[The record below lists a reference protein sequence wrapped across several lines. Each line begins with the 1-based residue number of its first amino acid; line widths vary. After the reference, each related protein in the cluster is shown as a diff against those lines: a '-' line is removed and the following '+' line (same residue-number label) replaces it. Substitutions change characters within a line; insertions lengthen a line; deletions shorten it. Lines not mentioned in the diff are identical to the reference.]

1 MYLIAEEENKV
12 GVGVERKKE
21 GKNEREWGR
30 GKIGGSANSRRAKKN
45 I

>member
-1 MYLIAEEENKV
+1 MGSE
-12 GVGVERKKE
+12 GRKE